1 MAQKVAASKNG
12 ASPATAQSIA
22 IIGTGYVADFYMK
35 SIALYPHVTIV
46 GAYDKDAVRL
56 ATFCRHWS
64 VSPFASAADLL
75 AAVPPD
81 GLVLNLTNPD
91 AHFEVSR
98 DCLMAERH
106 VYSEKPVAMN
116 MADAQALVDIA
127 TAQGLHLGA
136 APCSYLSQSAQ
147 TLWAAIR
154 SEVAGKTR
162 LAYAEIDDGYIRQAP
177 YQHWKSE
184 SGAPWPAEDEF
195 QVGCTMEHAGYYLT
209 WLIQMFGPVR
219 TVVAASAQLTG
230 EAPAAHDLS
239 IGVLFHTSGVV
250 TRLTCSIIAPH
261 NHELRIVGDKGVLE
275 LDECWDNLA
284 EVRFRK
290 RMRIRRRL
298 LELPLTRKLRLP
310 SKASHPVPAKGGA
323 ATMNFFLGPAQM
335 LANIAACSDPI
346 PMMQMA
352 LHVNEVTLALQNAGE
367 NSGAVAMQT
376 TCPPFAPQP
385 WARALKGSKP

>member
-1 MAQKVAASKNG
+1 MAQDADAPKGDATQ
-12 ASPATAQSIA
+12 ASPYFIA

-35 SIALYPHVTIV
+35 SIALYPHVSIV
-46 GAYDKDAVRL
+46 GAYDLDQDRL
-56 ATFCRHWS
+56 ATFCKYWS
-64 VSPFASAADLL
+64 VSPLASVEELL
-75 AAVPPD
+75 AALPPD

-106 VYSEKPVAMN
+106 VYSEKPVAMD
-116 MADAQALVDIA
+116 MAQAQALVDIA

-147 TLWAAIR
+147 TLWAGIR
-154 SEVAGKTR
+154 SEVAGKIR
-162 LAYAEIDDGYIRQAP
+162 LAFAEIDDGYIRQAP

-230 EAPAAHDLS
+230 DAPAAHDFS
-239 IGVLFHTSGVV
+239 VGVLFHASGVV
-250 TRLTCSIIAPH
+250 SRLTCSIIAPH
-261 NHELRIVGDKGVLE
+261 NHELRIIGDKGVLE

-284 EVRFRK
+284 TVRYRK

-298 LELPLTRKLRLP
+298 LELPVARKLRLP
-310 SKASHPVPAKGGA
+310 SKQTHPVPAKGGA
-323 ATMNFFLGPAQM
+323 ATMNFFLGPAHM
-335 LANIAACSDPI
+335 LDNIAAGHDPM
-346 PMMQMA
+346 PMMHMA

-367 NSGAVAMQT
+367 ESGAVPMQT
-376 TCPPFAPQP
+376 TCPPFLPQP
-385 WARALKGSKP
+385 WARTLKGFT